1 MKHIFTIV
9 LALSALYSSG
19 QIIVADSVSTTQ
31 QFCNQVGVFKLP
43 ENADLSNP
51 NVFGPFE
58 YFPVQAHNL
67 GLSNDTYLLQLVL
80 TSQGQKEQ
88 DYVLELLQP
97 GMDHIVFL
105 QKKEGTWM
113 KTQIND
119 NTKIVDRLIK
129 SQNPSIELS
138 LQNNRID
145 TVYMAVASGE
155 QILTPFRI
163 GPKHSIEE
171 ITHTKDTIYGVF
183 CGIMLALI
191 LYNFF
196 IFVRTKDAIYGLYI
210 LYLSIIFLAQSNIQ
224 GYTICYFNGVFA
236 PIERYLLHILMAF
249 SGITGIVFIGR
260 YLEVKRYAPK
270 SKILLN
276 STIVLYVLSI
286 PLTLTQHFNLSHQ
299 LLLVIGSLIGPSILY
314 LSYYCYK
321 RGNNGALSLLIAWSV
336 FFIGVMIFAFKDF
349 GVLPYND
356 WTHNTMTIG
365 SAIEGILLSFG
376 LADKINILKKEKEE
390 AQIRELETLKLSE
403 TKLEEQVRERTH
415 QLQEA
420 KEQIEVQYHDLQ
432 KSQRQLIESEKM
444 AGLGQ
449 MTAGIAH
456 ELNNPINFVSSNVEP
471 LAKDIEEILDVL
483 NDFKGLP
490 EAPSQSDLEAIRQK
504 FKDYDVP
511 LLETE
516 IKSLLDGIKEGSTRA
531 SDIVSGLRIFARTD
545 QEVFVNANVNEC
557 VNATL
562 VLIKSTWKNEVALSR
577 QLDEHLPNIDCL
589 PGKLN
594 QVIVNLITNAV
605 QASIEHHSERH
616 KRVINVTTS
625 HDPHFIY
632 LKVTDNGPGIPDAI
646 QDKIFEPFFTTKK
659 VGQGTGL
666 GLSISKSIIEDHQG
680 ELQIKSILGEGTEF
694 LVRLPRKKDLLA
706 QAA

>member
-1 MKHIFTIV
+1 MKHLFTFV
-9 LALSALYSSG
+9 LALTVLFAQG
-19 QIIVADSVSTTQ
+19 QIIVADSVRTTQ
-31 QFCNQVGVFKLP
+31 QFCHQVGVFKLP
-43 ENADLSNP
+43 SNADLSNP
-51 NVFGPFE
+51 NGFGPFE

-67 GLSNDTYLLQLVL
+67 GLSKDTYLLQLVL
-80 TSQGQKEQ
+80 TGQGQKEQ
-88 DYVLELLQP
+88 PYVLELLQP
-97 GMDHIVFL
+97 GMDHIVFM
-105 QKKEGTWM
+105 QKKEGAWIST
-113 KTQIND
+113 KIND
-119 NTKIVDRLIK
+119 NTKIVDRFIK
-129 SQNPSIELS
+129 SQNPSIELH
-138 LQNNRID
+138 LQKDRID

-155 QILTPFRI
+155 QILTPFRL
-163 GPKHSIEE
+163 GPQGKIEE

-210 LYLSIIFLAQSNIQ
+210 LYLGIIFLAQSNIQ
-224 GYTICYFNGVFA
+224 GYTICYFNGFFA
-236 PIERYLLHILMAF
+236 PIERYLVHILMAF
-249 SGITGIVFIGR
+249 SGITGIMFISR

-270 SKILLN
+270 SRWMLN
-276 STIVLYVLSI
+276 ATIVLYALSI
-286 PLTLTQHFNLSHQ
+286 PITLTQHFNLSHQ
-299 LLLVIGSLIGPSILY
+299 LLLVIGSIIGPSILY

-349 GVLPYND
+349 GILPYND

-376 LADKINILKKEKEE
+376 LADKINTLKKEKEE
-390 AQIRELETLKLSE
+390 AQSRELESLKLSE

-420 KEQIEVQYHDLQ
+420 KEQIEIQYHDLQ

-471 LAKDIEEILDVL
+471 LARDIEEILDVL
-483 NDFKGLP
+483 NDFKELP
-490 EAPSQSDLEAIRQK
+490 EAPSPADLEAIRQK
-504 FKDYDVP
+504 FKEYDVP
-511 LLETE
+511 LLESE
-516 IKSLLDGIKEGSTRA
+516 IKSLLHGIKEGSTRA

-545 QEVFVNANVNEC
+545 QEVFVNANLNDC

-577 QLDEHLPNIDCL
+577 QLDDALPNIECL

-616 KRVINVTTS
+616 KRMIHVTTY
-625 HDPHFIY
+625 HDPQYIY
-632 LKVTDNGPGIPDAI
+632 LRVTDNGPGIPEAI
-646 QDKIFEPFFTTKK
+646 IDKIFEPFFTTKK

-666 GLSISKSIIEDHQG
+666 GLSISKSIIEDHLG
-680 ELQIKSILGEGTEF
+680 ELEIQSTVGEGTEF
-694 LVRLPRKKDLLA
+694 LVRLPRNKERMA